1 MSIELIVA
9 NVGQSLTQ
17 LVTGKLM
24 TDAQI
29 RAVTSNVVG
38 RYFSDWLAKP
48 KDEQIYDDRVAQ
60 ARNHLSEATS
70 IILQLKDNLESETRQ
85 LDAVAEQ
92 LKIKKAEAERYEE
105 LAKIRSEA
113 IAAMKE
119 ELQASLRSE
128 LEAQA
133 RKGRRLR
140 QAIAFAVWLLT
151 LVLGAYVPQIIEW
164 GRKQIAGPPAVRQKV
179 QPASEPANVPRQ
191 PTGTTTTSAA
201 PSGTT

>member
-1 MSIELIVA
+1 MSFELIVA

-38 RYFSDWLAKP
+38 RYFSDWFAKP
-48 KDEQIYDDRVAQ
+48 KDEQLYDDRVTQ
-60 ARNHLSEATS
+60 ARNHLSEATA
-70 IILQLKDNLESETRQ
+70 IILELKDNLEKETQQ
-85 LDAVAEQ
+85 LDAIAEQ

-105 LAKIRSEA
+105 LAKVRSEA

-119 ELQASLRSE
+119 ELQSSLRSE

-140 QAIAFAVWLLT
+140 QAIAFVVWLVT

-164 GRKQIAGPPAVRQKV
+164 GRRQVAAPPAVRQKIEPGKATRPLP
-179 QPASEPANVPRQ
+179 QPRKTTSPPAA
-191 PTGTTTTSAA
+191 GTT
-201 PSGTT
+201 